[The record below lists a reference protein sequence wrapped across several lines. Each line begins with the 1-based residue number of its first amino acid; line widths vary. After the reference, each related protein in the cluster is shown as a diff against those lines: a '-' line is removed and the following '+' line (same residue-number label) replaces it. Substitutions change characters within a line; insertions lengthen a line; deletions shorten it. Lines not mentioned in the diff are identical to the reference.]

1 MRALRSAS
9 DDGCVDAP
17 SEREKVASSSK
28 FRVLAACYRL
38 RLSCAEPPP
47 PLNEALSLLAL
58 IVIRIVPL
66 TPYSE
71 LWKSPAN

>member
-17 SEREKVASSSK
+17 SEREKVASS
-28 FRVLAACYRL
+28 
-38 RLSCAEPPP
+38 AEPPP